1 MNNRILR
8 LEFEVAT
15 AFIVNAKNYSGE
27 ERSVMSNSSSGVEGV
42 RRSKG
47 RWVAYAYIG
56 GKSTYLGLYNT
67 VEHASQAVKAK
78 RNIKKEL
85 VG

>member
-8 LEFEVAT
+8 LEFEVAKSFLQGHSLT
-15 AFIVNAKNYSGE
+15 HE
-27 ERSVMSNSSSGVEGV
+27 EDKVKIGASGVRGV
-42 RRSKG
+42 HRGKDK
-47 RWVAYAYIG
+47 WVANAMID
-56 GKSTYLGLYNT
+56 GKKVYLGLYET
-67 VEHASQAVKAK
+67 VEHASQAVEAK

>member
-15 AFIVNAKNYSGE
+15 VFVAGKISGE
-27 ERSVMSNSSSGVEGV
+27 DRSVMSNSSSGVTGV

-47 RWVAYAYIG
+47 KWVARAYIN

-67 VEHASQAVKAK
+67 VEHASQAIKAK

>member
-8 LEFEVAT
+8 LEFEVAKSFLQGHSLT
-15 AFIVNAKNYSGE
+15 HEEDKVQTGASGI
-27 ERSVMSNSSSGVEGV
+27 EGV

-47 RWVAYAYIG
+47 RWVAYAHIG
-56 GKSTYLGLYNT
+56 GKSTYLGLYGT